1 MSALAVAAA
10 LSVALTGCGAG
21 QQAQTS
27 NQVPASG
34 GAAGSVDTI
43 QVRDAHFMW
52 NGPVPAGSVYQPG
65 EDAPLQVTI
74 VNNATSIADDGF
86 APDRLVAVSSPVATF
101 GRIVGDARIP
111 DGQVLTAGYDR
122 PVASIAVPG
131 TREVEIVLIGLTEPI
146 RAGVS
151 YPATFTFERAGDLR
165 LDVPVENPQAL
176 PPRASDDE
184 PNDASVLGTGPDLV
198 EVPR

>member
-1 MSALAVAAA
+1 MGSNAWPRHRNDGRRTRDGCPCSEQSHDVGVAVAAA

-74 VNNATSIADDGF
+74 VNNATNIADDG
-86 APDRLVAVSSPVATF
+86 
-101 GRIVGDARIP
+101 
-111 DGQVLTAGYDR
+111 
-122 PVASIAVPG
+122 
-131 TREVEIVLIGLTEPI
+131 
-146 RAGVS
+146 
-151 YPATFTFERAGDLR
+151 
-165 LDVPVENPQAL
+165 
-176 PPRASDDE
+176 
-184 PNDASVLGTGPDLV
+184 
-198 EVPR
+198 